1 MRNSDA
7 EKIGQLFD
15 YAAGR
20 PEGFTYQD
28 VEKDL
33 GWRKPEFTKVHRKLR
48 LLLGGDD
55 QINLVC
61 DAQGRNEPWLYRLV
75 GNIEGARAWVGNR
88 LRDSETRILTIRAI
102 CASLVRATDGRSADG
117 RRARI
122 MQRGLTRIL
131 EDLAELDHGS
141 PLF

>member
-1 MRNSDA
+1 MKSA
-7 EKIGQLFD
+7 EKIGRLFD
-15 YAAGR
+15 YAASK

-28 VEKDL
+28 VEKEL
-33 GWRKPEFTKVHRKLR
+33 GWKRPEFTKVHRMLR
-48 LLLGGDD
+48 LMLGNDD

-61 DAQGRNEPWLYRLV
+61 DPQGSNEPWLYRLIGDV
-75 GNIEGARAWVGNR
+75 DGAREWIGNR
-88 LRDSETRILTIRAI
+88 LRDSESRIGTIRSV
-102 CASLVRATDGRSADG
+102 CMSLVKATDGRTSDG

-122 MQRGLTRIL
+122 MDKGLGRIL

>member
-1 MRNSDA
+1 MKSSNA
-7 EKIGQLFD
+7 EKIGNLFD
-15 YAAGR
+15 YAVEHA
-20 PEGFTYQD
+20 EGFTYQD

-33 GWRKPEFTKVHRKLR
+33 GWPKPEFTKVHRQLR
-48 LLLGGDD
+48 LLLGNDD

-61 DAQGRNEPWLYRLV
+61 DVQGKNEPWRYRLV
-75 GNIEGARAWVGNR
+75 GNIDGAREWVGTR
-88 LRDSETRILTIRAI
+88 LRDSESRITTIKAI